1 MSNQPFGDGRHGSH
15 GETRQGSPGLA
26 KADAPPEDVAAAHVS
41 LRRISA
47 LFGPYRARLSGLLA
61 LDLHLGRPGRRSAPS
76 CLREVIDTAIPEH
89 DTQLLSLLV
98 GGMIALSIIGGV
110 IGVAQ
115 TWISNQVGQRVMHD
129 LRAAVYAHLQRMSLG
144 LLHPHPH
151 RERCSRASPTTSA
164 GIDSVV
170 TSTATSIVQNVTTVV
185 AVVVAM
191 ILLDWRLAAFSLF
204 LLPFFVWLTRR
215 VGEERRRIQSVRQGR
230 LADMSTLV
238 EESLSVSGIL
248 LGKTMGRS
256 PELVRRFSDESGELA
271 DLEVR
276 ARMAGRWRMASVQ
289 MSFAIMPAAVY
300 WFAGYSIAHGS
311 AAISI
316 GTVIAFTT
324 LQTRVL
330 FPIQSLLSVGLEVQ
344 TSLALFGRIFEY
356 LDLPVDIEERPDAR
370 DLSGVRGDVRLK
382 DVWFTYDPERK
393 RWTLREISAEIPA
406 GTRTALVGETGSGKT
421 TLAYLVA
428 RLYEPQRGR
437 VEIDGVDI
445 RDMTLASLAAT
456 VGLVSQ
462 ETYLFHASIRENLRF
477 ACPEA
482 SDEQI
487 EDAARAAQ
495 IHELISSLPD
505 GYDTP
510 VGERGY
516 RFSGGEKQRMAI
528 ARTVLRNPPVLDPR
542 RGHLGARHRNRARR
556 AARPRRPL
564 PRAHHDRDRPPALHD
579 PRRRPDPRARRRPD
593 RRARHPRGAAW
604 SLADATPRCWPIEYP
619 VDLRSVGARSP
630 RTIPRLTLPRRSPER
645 PPGRTGADFR
655 GTSAWLANALAPQAL
670 PRSPPRAL
678 KGRAPWR
685 ADRPAR
691 RSASCRRA

>member
-1 MSNQPFGDGRHGSH
+1 MSSQPFSDGRSGEGRHG
-15 GETRQGSPGLA
+15 GRAGSSKPTL
-26 KADAPPEDVAAAHVS
+26 PPEDLASSHVS
-41 LRRISA
+41 LRRIRG
-47 LFGPYRARLSGLLA
+47 LFAPYRARLTGLLVLIFLA
-61 LDLHLGRPGRRSAPS
+61 AGLGVISPFL
-76 CLREVIDTAIPEH
+76 LRGVIDTAIPQKNTE
-89 DTQLLSLLV
+89 LLGLLV

-129 LRAAVYAHLQRMSLG
+129 LRASVYAHLQRMSLAFFTHTRTG
-144 LLHPHPH
+144 
-151 RERCSRASPTTSA
+151 EVQSRIANDIG

-185 AVVVAM
+185 AVIVAM
-191 ILLDWRLAAFSLF
+191 ILLDWQLAAFSLF

-300 WFAGYSIAHGS
+300 WFAGESIASGHQ
-311 AAISI
+311 AISI

-356 LDLPVDIEERPDAR
+356 LDLPVDIEERADASE
-370 DLSGVRGDVRLK
+370 LSGVSGDVRLE
-382 DVWFTYDPERK
+382 DVWFTYASEEED
-393 RWTLREISAEIPA
+393 RWTLREIAAEIPA

-428 RLYEPQRGR
+428 RLYEPQRGH

-445 RDMTLASLAAT
+445 RDMTLSSLAAT

-482 SDEQI
+482 TDEEI

-495 IHELISSLPD
+495 IHELISSLPE

-528 ARTVLRNPPVLDPR
+528 ARTVLRNPPVLILDEATSALDTETERAVQRALDDLSRGRTTIAIAHRLSTIRDADQILVLDSGQIVERGTHEELLELGGRYAALLSGSAVAEDPS
-542 RGHLGARHRNRARR
+542 G
-556 AARPRRPL
+556 
-564 PRAHHDRDRPPALHD
+564 
-579 PRRRPDPRARRRPD
+579 
-593 RRARHPRGAAW
+593 
-604 SLADATPRCWPIEYP
+604 ADAP
-619 VDLRSVGARSP
+619 A
-630 RTIPRLTLPRRSPER
+630 
-645 PPGRTGADFR
+645 
-655 GTSAWLANALAPQAL
+655 ALA
-670 PRSPPRAL
+670 
-678 KGRAPWR
+678 
-685 ADRPAR
+685 
-691 RSASCRRA
+691 